1 MINHYFKNTETSEVQ
16 SIVYEADATRY
27 EILVSIVNNPESD
40 YDTQFVVSLI
50 NFDQCY
56 FDFGLDYIGQIILD
70 KSKKLGGIDAQNIQN
85 AIAERFPYSAKK
97 VKFDHITRR
106 LIPVKSEAV

>member
-50 NFDQCY
+50 NFD
-56 FDFGLDYIGQIILD
+56 
-70 KSKKLGGIDAQNIQN
+70 
-85 AIAERFPYSAKK
+85 
-97 VKFDHITRR
+97 
-106 LIPVKSEAV
+106 

>member
-1 MINHYFKNTETSEVQ
+1 MIKRYFNDSSEVQ

-27 EILVSIVNNPESD
+27 DILISIVNNPDSD
-40 YDTQFVVSLI
+40 YDTQFVLSLV
-50 NFDQCY
+50 NFGECY
-56 FDFGLDYIGQIILD
+56 FDSGLDSFGDIILNN
-70 KSKKLGGIDAQNIQN
+70 SKTLGGIDAQNIQN

-106 LIPVKSEAV
+106 LIRVENQAV